1 MSEFHPIKINEQ
13 FAEAL
18 SGKTIYTPS
27 KSQLI
32 KINPPK
38 KNEGIDASISLYRAL
53 YDSQNNRIQSY
64 SPESESESKSVIGT
78 EIWYDEEELKFMFYS
93 PNSDLSRLQRRHIDG
108 FFPLCRIERQR
119 SRFPSVTAGDY
130 ITGGN
135 VWLQNHYFEPIRQ
148 KKHGINTW
156 NDPYQMIFN
165 GIDTR
170 DSTRT
175 LVQVLLKPAIKNWAR
190 EADTEIQ
197 DYAQKFLEPIT
208 ESKYGGLIQNTSER
222 TPEEKKYAKTIMKQV
237 DQQAFH
243 VNIRFVVI
251 ADSPNDATTHAVEID
266 TLFQNGYVEMGGQ
279 TLVTDPAS
287 TPDETKE
294 LVRRIAKRESLNMTP
309 PSGFLDGLNHI
320 RDTDPTR
327 YMIMSINELAGIT
340 HLPTADEVSSNSI
353 SWTDVSITGVLPPT
367 AKSHDPVSVEERQ
380 RQLKTWARDGDNIKE
395 KFGITEEDSIVEN
408 PLGGDNNS
416 HTGKDN

>member
-1 MSEFHPIKINEQ
+1 MSEFHPIKINKE

-18 SGKTIYTPS
+18 SEKTIYTPS
-27 KSQLI
+27 ESKLI
-32 KINPPK
+32 KVNPPK
-38 KNEGIDASISLYRAL
+38 NNKGIDASISLYRAL
-53 YDSQNNRIQSY
+53 YDSQNNRIQNY
-64 SPESESESKSVIGT
+64 SSKSESDSVIGT

-108 FFPLCRIERQR
+108 FFPLCRIERQK
-119 SRFPSVTAGDY
+119 STFPSVTAGDY

-148 KKHGINTW
+148 KKYGVNTW

-175 LVQVLLKPAIKNWAR
+175 LVQVLFKPASKNWAR
-190 EADTEIQ
+190 EADTEAQ
-197 DYAQKFLEPIT
+197 DYAQKFTEPIT
-208 ESKYGGLIQNTSER
+208 ESKYGGLVQNTSER

-243 VNIRFVVI
+243 VNLRFVVI
-251 ADSPNDATTHAVEID
+251 ADSPNDATTHAIEID

-279 TLVTDPAS
+279 TLMTDPAS
-287 TPDETKE
+287 TPDETTE
-294 LVRRIAKRESLNMTP
+294 LVRRTAKRESLNMKP
-309 PSGFLDGLNHI
+309 PSGFLDRLNHI

-380 RQLKTWARDGDNIKE
+380 RQLKTWAKDKDNIKE
-395 KFGITEEDSIVEN
+395 EFGITEEDSTVKN
-408 PLGGDNNS
+408 PLGGNNNS
-416 HTGKDN
+416 HTDEDN